1 MHLDPSAPVAPAA
14 RQTASTRGA
23 ALAAALAVLL
33 GIATPAAHALPVN
46 GSCRVTTY
54 YADAGMTTQ
63 VGSYSTC
70 PGSRGLTG
78 RRTAFF
84 EVDEIQI
91 GPGPRP
97 KPPGQSPF
105 PCDLQQN
112 CVNSLP
118 TPVVVE
124 PWPPKKKNK

>member
-1 MHLDPSAPVAPAA
+1 MHLDPSAPVAPPT
-14 RQTASTRGA
+14 RQPASTRGA
-23 ALAAALAVLL
+23 AIAAALAVLF
-33 GIATPAAHALPVN
+33 GIATPAAHARPVD
-46 GSCRVTTY
+46 GRCRVTTY

-63 VGSYSTC
+63 VGTYSTC

-97 KPPGQSPF
+97 KPPGQNPF
-105 PCDLQQN
+105 PRDLQ
-112 CVNSLP
+112 
-118 TPVVVE
+118 
-124 PWPPKKKNK
+124 